1 MPSCWIPDATGRVL
15 RDDFDEQFK
24 PEKEQTMETPKTNPN
39 QDQEEALRSSA
50 DPETEHQQADGEDPL
65 KLEDLAN
72 PVEYIVGFL
81 PEAGDPMMNLRE
93 RIHEQQAQ
101 IRSIEAALKNAQGW
115 IEHDR
120 KRLFEMIQ
128 RNYVDSEIETAD
140 VKCTHLYRT

>member
-1 MPSCWIPDATGRVL
+1 
-15 RDDFDEQFK
+15 
-24 PEKEQTMETPKTNPN
+24 METPKTNPT
-39 QDQEEALRSSA
+39 QDQEEAPRSSA
-50 DPETEHQQADGEDPL
+50 DPETEHRQADGEEPL

-81 PEAGDPMMNLRE
+81 PEAGDPMMKLRE

-115 IEHDR
+115 LDHDR

-140 VKCTHLYRT
+140 VKCTHLYKC